1 MAWTKAT
8 YLQRTREWM
17 DAVGS
22 DRWSDAFLYSL
33 LGKAFRD
40 ETQGIL
46 NASPYYKFAQRS
58 VTTDSSGQF
67 ALSSLST
74 GSGDSQQNF
83 YRIITVTDG
92 QNTLYRETEFRNAP
106 LAVSGTMD
114 YLGFDRQ
121 YYLIGDNVQ
130 ILPQTAGQS
139 LQVSVNWFGTPIDE
153 LVNNTSTADF
163 PAGHENLLSLAAAA
177 NALAIGGDEFK
188 QTQELSSLA
197 QQFRTALYEDVARRT
212 SNPMTL
218 GFPDRAAVWGG

>member
-1 MAWTKAT
+1 MAWTKET

-22 DRWSDAFLYSL
+22 DRWSDAFLYAL
-33 LGKAFRD
+33 LDKAYRD

-46 NASPYYKFAQRS
+46 NASPYFKFAQRT
-58 VTTDSSGQF
+58 VTTDSNGQF
-67 ALSSLST
+67 SFSGLSS
-74 GSGDSQQNF
+74 GSGDNQQNV

-92 QNTLYRETEFRNAP
+92 QNTLYRETEFRNVP
-106 LAVSGTMD
+106 LAVSGTTD

-130 ILPQTAGQS
+130 ILPQTSGLS
-139 LQVSVNWFGTPIDE
+139 LQVSINYIGTPIDE
-153 LVNNTSTADF
+153 LSPLGTADF
-163 PAGHENLLSLAAAA
+163 PPGHENLLALSAAA
-177 NALAIGGDEFK
+177 NALAIGGSEFK

-218 GFPDRAAVWGG
+218 TFPDRAAVWGG

>member
-22 DRWSDAFLYSL
+22 DRWSDAFLYAL

-40 ETQGIL
+40 ESQGIL
-46 NASPYYKFAQRS
+46 GASPYYKFAQRT

-67 ALSSLST
+67 ALSSLNT
-74 GSGDSQQNF
+74 GSGDNQQNY

-92 QNTLYRETEFRNAP
+92 QNTLYRETEFRDVP
-106 LAVSGTMD
+106 LAVSGTMN

-121 YYLIGDNVQ
+121 YYLIGSNVQ

-139 LQVSVNWFGTPIDE
+139 LTVSVNWSGTPIDE
-153 LVNNTSTADF
+153 LTTDLSVADF
-163 PAGHENLLSLAAAA
+163 PPGHENVIALSAAA
-177 NALAIGGDEFK
+177 NALAIGGDEFR
-188 QTQELSSLA
+188 QTQELASLA
-197 QQFRTALYEDVARRT
+197 QQFRQALYEDVARRT
-212 SNPMTL
+212 TNPMTL
-218 GFPDRAAVWGG
+218 GFTDRAAAWGG